1 MSGLQ
6 QLQKVVCGHQKQGTR
21 KKLHELFYA
30 FFWKTKLIAES
41 CANILLHWWSI
52 KTCSGQ
58 PIHIDYNSPRTLKKI
73 PFMASES
80 HGKCTFSWVIS
91 KNFSPFFLSFWIVL
105 WCSIMTKVFS
115 SNVISGHSPS
125 LVILQHQVSV
135 FTLEQNRISEQHIQ
149 RFLVQ

>member
-1 MSGLQ
+1 MGFSSY
-6 QLQKVVCGHQKQGTR
+6 KKWCVVIRNRGPGKNYISFSMPFSER
-21 KKLHELFYA
+21 
-30 FFWKTKLIAES
+30 TKLIAES

-73 PFMASES
+73 PFMASER